1 VFHCGHAF
9 FSKHYLRAMKYI
21 FFLLLI
27 SVKVLAQNPYPQ
39 NYFRN
44 PLNIPI
50 LLAGNFG
57 ECRPGHFHS
66 GIDIKT
72 EGKENL
78 PVFAAADGYI
88 SRVKMEPGG
97 FGHGIY
103 ITHPNGYTTLYAHLN
118 DLFPELQKLI
128 RKEQYA
134 QKSWTLDLHFTPEK
148 FPIKKGQQIAW
159 SGNTGGSSAP
169 HLHFEI
175 RDSKTEHPLNP
186 QLFGF
191 KTEDNI
197 APLPTEVAIYDAA
210 ESIYIQKPTRLKL
223 KKVKDIFVPLK
234 DSVIVWTDDINIGV
248 AVNDYMNNST
258 NTLSFYTARWYAD
271 EKLIGTLTLDDIG
284 YDETRYMN
292 ACADYKLQK
301 ETGIWFNSL
310 FLLPNNQLTKLYQ
323 LEQGG
328 NGKIVL
334 SNDEPTAIRIVMTDV
349 SGNISQIKFRLIKGK
364 KMIPSLCNNKWK
376 SKAPN
381 IFETPNLKFSL
392 PATALYDDICFETS
406 KSAEAKSSSSR
417 FSIATSTIP
426 VHNYFDL
433 SIKPEVA
440 TPFALTSKMTLQ
452 YSDGKKISGKKATLN
467 DGWYSAS
474 VRAFG
479 DYWLAVDTVA
489 PTIKPLLKNGVVLGG
504 KKEIRFVVTDNFS
517 SVKTFTGT
525 INGQWL
531 CFEQHGNNWF
541 YRLDE
546 YCPKGKNKLQLSAI
560 DENGNERKMQFD
572 FTR

>member
-1 VFHCGHAF
+1 MKF
-9 FSKHYLRAMKYI
+9 FT
-21 FFLLLI
+21 FFLLL
-27 SVKVLAQNPYPQ
+27 SLNVFAQNKYPQ
-39 NYFRN
+39 HYFRN
-44 PLNIPI
+44 PLNIHI

-66 GIDIKT
+66 GIDIRT

-118 DLFPELQKLI
+118 DFFPALQKVVHS
-128 RKEQYA
+128 EQYA
-134 QKSWTLDLHFTPEK
+134 KKDWTCDLSFSPEK
-148 FPIKKGQQIAW
+148 FPVKKGQQIAW

-191 KTEDNI
+191 TIEDNI
-197 APLPTEVAIYDAA
+197 SPLPTEIALYNAQ
-210 ESIYIQKPTRLKL
+210 ESIYVQKPVTLKL
-223 KKVKDIFVPLK
+223 KKVLDYFVPIK
-234 DSVIVWTDDINIGV
+234 DSLIVFAEAINLGI

-258 NTLSFYTARWYAD
+258 NTLSIYTAQWYAND
-271 EKLIGTLTLDDIG
+271 SLKGTIRLDDIG

-301 ETGIWFNSL
+301 ETGTWFNSL
-310 FLLPNNQLTKLYQ
+310 FLLPNNQLSKLYHF
-323 LEQGG
+323 EQSE

-334 SNDEPTAIRIVMTDV
+334 NNDAPTAIRIVLTDV
-349 SGNISQIKFRLIKGK
+349 SGNVSEIECKVFKGET
-364 KMIPSLCNNKWK
+364 MMPSLCSNKWK
-376 SKAPN
+376 SRVPN
-381 IFETPNLKFSL
+381 TFETPNLKFSL
-392 PATALYDDICFETS
+392 PSTALYDDICFETS
-406 KSAEAKSSSSR
+406 KNAEVNSSSSR
-417 FSIATSTIP
+417 YSIAMPTIP

-440 TPFALTSKMTLQ
+440 IPFALNSKMTLQ
-452 YSDGKKISGKKATLN
+452 YSDGKKISGKKASLT

-479 DYWLAVDTVA
+479 DYWLAVDTTA
-489 PTIKPLLKNGVVLGG
+489 PTIKSLLKNGTLLGA
-504 KKEIRFVVTDNFS
+504 KKEIRFVVRDNLS
-517 SVKTFTGT
+517 SVKSFKGS

-531 CFEQHGNNWF
+531 CFEQHGDNWF

-560 DENGNERKMQFD
+560 DENGNESKIQFD

>member
-1 VFHCGHAF
+1 MTKQIA
-9 FSKHYLRAMKYI
+9 
-21 FFLLLI
+21 FLL
-27 SVKVLAQNPYPQ
+27 VLVAFKSFAQTNNYPQ
-39 NYFRN
+39 HYFRN

-66 GIDIKT
+66 GIDIRT

-118 DLFPELQKLI
+118 DFFPALQKLV
-128 RKEQYA
+128 RTEQYA
-134 QKSWTLDLHFTPEK
+134 KKDWTCDLNFSPEK

-191 KTEDNI
+191 TIKDNI
-197 APLPTEVAIYDAA
+197 SPLPTEIALYNAQ
-210 ESIYIQKPTRLKL
+210 ESVYLQKPTRLKL
-223 KKVKDIFVPLK
+223 KKNKNYFEPIK
-234 DSVIVWTDDINIGV
+234 DSVIVFANAINLGV

-258 NTLSFYTARWYAD
+258 NTLSFYTAQWYAD
-271 EKLIGTLTLDDIG
+271 EKLIGSITLDDIG

-292 ACADYKLQK
+292 ACADYKMQK
-301 ETGIWFNSL
+301 ETGNWFNSL
-310 FLLPNNQLTKLYQ
+310 FLLPNNQLRKLYHF
-323 LEQGG
+323 EQGE

-334 SNDEPTAIRIVMTDV
+334 SKDAPTAIRVVLTDV
-349 SGNISQIKFRLIKGK
+349 SGNVSEIKFKVFKGEN
-364 KMIPSLCNNKWK
+364 ILPSLCSNKWK
-376 SKAPN
+376 SRVPN
-381 IFETPNLKFSL
+381 NFETPNLKFSL
-392 PATALYDDICFETS
+392 PATALYDDICPEILQFS
-406 KSAEAKSSSSR
+406 KPDLHYQSSEFAINKYS
-417 FSIATSTIP
+417 IP

-433 SIKPEVA
+433 SIKPEVVI
-440 TPFALTSKMTLQ
+440 PFALTSKMTLQ
-452 YSDGKKISGKKATLN
+452 YSDGKKISGKKASLS

-479 DYWLAVDTVA
+479 DYWLAVDTTA
-489 PTIKPLLKNGVVLGG
+489 PTIKSLLKNGALLSA
-504 KKEIRFVVTDNFS
+504 KKEIRFVVSDNLS
-517 SVKTFTGT
+517 SVKSFKGS

-531 CFEQHGNNWF
+531 CFEQHGDNWF
-541 YRLDE
+541 YRVDE

>member
-1 VFHCGHAF
+1 
-9 FSKHYLRAMKYI
+9 MKYI
-21 FFLLLI
+21 GILLLL
-27 SVKVLAQNPYPQ
+27 SLQVAAQEKYPQ

-118 DLFPELQKLI
+118 DFFPELQKLI
-128 RKEQYA
+128 RSEQYA
-134 QKSWTLDLHFTPEK
+134 RKIWTLDLNFEPEK
-148 FPIKKGQQIAW
+148 FPVKKGQQIAW

-191 KTEDNI
+191 KI
-197 APLPTEVAIYDAA
+197 ADGISPVPSEIALYNAS
-210 ESIYIQKPTRLKL
+210 ESIYQQEATRLKL
-223 KKVKDIFVPLK
+223 KKKGSFFVPLK
-234 DSVIVWTDDINIGV
+234 DTAIMLCDAVNIGV
-248 AVNDYMNNST
+248 AVHDFMNNST
-258 NTLSFYTARWYAD
+258 NTLSFYTAEWFAD
-271 EKLIGTLTLDDIG
+271 DKLIGSITLDDIG
-284 YDETRYMN
+284 YEETRYMN

-301 ETGIWFNSL
+301 ETGIWFTSL
-310 FLLPNNQLTKLYQ
+310 FLLPNNKLSKLYQ
-323 LEQGG
+323 FEQNG
-328 NGKIVL
+328 NSKIIL
-334 SNDEPTAIRIVMTDV
+334 NKNAPTAIRIVLTDV
-349 SGNISQIKFRLIKGK
+349 SGNVSEIKFTVISGEN
-364 KMIPSLCNNKWK
+364 MTPSLCTDKWK
-376 SKAPN
+376 WNVPN
-381 IFETPNLKFSL
+381 TFETPNVKFNI
-392 PATALYDDICFETS
+392 PATALYDEICFKTS
-406 KSAEAKSSSSR
+406 KSTESKSPSSR
-417 FSIATSTIP
+417 FSIANPTIP

-440 TPFALTSKMTLQ
+440 IPFALTSKITLQ
-452 YSDGKKISGKKATLN
+452 YSDGKKISGKKASLV

-479 DYWLAVDTVA
+479 DYWLTVDTTA
-489 PTIKPLLKNGVVLGG
+489 PAIKPLLKNGAVVGA
-504 KKEIRFVVTDNFS
+504 KKEIRFVVTDDFS
-517 SVKTFTGT
+517 AVKSFTGT
-525 INGQWL
+525 INGQWI

-541 YRLDE
+541 YRMDE
-546 YCPKGKNKLQLSAI
+546 YCSKGKHTLQLSAI

>member
-1 VFHCGHAF
+1 MIKQIA
-9 FSKHYLRAMKYI
+9 I
-21 FFLLLI
+21 LLVLLPFK
-27 SVKVLAQNPYPQ
+27 SLAQNNNYPQ

-66 GIDIKT
+66 GIDIRT

-118 DLFPELQKLI
+118 DFFPALQKFV

-134 QKSWTLDLHFTPEK
+134 QKSWTVDLSFDAQK

-175 RDSKTEHPLNP
+175 RDSKSEHPLNP

-191 KTEDNI
+191 VIEDTI
-197 APLPTEVAIYDAA
+197 GPLPTEIAIYNGA
-210 ESIYIQKPTRLKL
+210 ESIYLQNPTRVPL
-223 KKVKDIFVPLK
+223 KKLQDIFVPIK
-234 DSVIVWTDDINIGV
+234 DSVMVSADVISLGV

-258 NTLSFYTARWYAD
+258 NTLSLYTAQWYASNV
-271 EKLIGTLTLDDIG
+271 LVGSIRLDDIG
-284 YDETRYMN
+284 YNETRYLN

-310 FLLPNNQLTKLYQ
+310 FLLPNNQLHKLYQ
-323 LEQGG
+323 FEQRG
-328 NGKIVL
+328 NTGQIVL
-334 SNDEPTAIRIVMTDV
+334 NKLAPTPIRIVLTDV
-349 SGNISQIKFRLIKGK
+349 SGNTSEIKFTIIRGE
-364 KMIPSLCNNKWK
+364 KMTPSLCSQKWK
-376 SKAPN
+376 SKQGHN
-381 IFETPNLKFSL
+381 FETPNLKFTL
-392 PATALYDDICFETS
+392 AATALYDDICFETS
-406 KSAEAKSSSSR
+406 KNTEAKSSSSR
-417 FSIATSTIP
+417 FSIGTPAIP
-426 VHNYFDL
+426 IHNYFDL

-440 TPFALTSKMTLQ
+440 IPFALISKMTLQ
-452 YSDGKKISGKKATLN
+452 YSDGKKVSGKKASLTN
-467 DGWYSAS
+467 GWYGAS

-479 DYWLAVDTVA
+479 DYWLAIDTTA
-489 PTIKPLLKNGVVLGG
+489 PLIKPVDKNGVLLGLG
-504 KKEIRFVVTDNFS
+504 KEIRFVVTDNLS
-517 SVKTFTGT
+517 SVKSFTGS
-525 INGQWL
+525 INGQWI
-531 CFEQHGNNWF
+531 CFEQHGDNWF
-541 YRLDE
+541 YRVDE
-546 YCPKGKNKLQLSAI
+546 HCPKGKNKLYLSAI

-572 FTR
+572 CTL